1 MTLLRSLSLFS
12 ILALLGGLSFSG
24 CQTRYKISGIAIAVT
39 DLQPTAAS
47 TATGNHRRA
56 VMTLRFFNDN
66 IMPVA
71 FAETKHKLY
80 LEGNYVGLATNRQ
93 ALGIPPAGNV
103 EREVFVE
110 IEKPQVL
117 RQLAERGLSGPVN
130 YRLVTTMR
138 YRLGNETEHIPVQSR
153 GQIDLTALLR

>member
-1 MTLLRSLSLFS
+1 MTLLRSLFVFS
-12 ILALLGGLSFSG
+12 ILTLAGALAFSG
-24 CQTRYKISGIAIAVT
+24 CQTRYKISGIAIALT

-47 TATGNHRRA
+47 SATGNHRRA

-71 FAETKHKLY
+71 FAETTHKLY

-93 ALGIPPAGNV
+93 AVGIPPAGNV
-103 EREVFVE
+103 EREVFIE

-117 RQLAERGLSGPVN
+117 SQLASQSHSGSVN
-130 YRLVTTMR
+130 YRLVSTMR
-138 YRLGNETEHIPVQSR
+138 YRRGNETEHIPVQSR
-153 GQIDLTALLR
+153 GQIDLSSLLQ

>member
-1 MTLLRSLSLFS
+1 MTLLRSLFVFS
-12 ILALLGGLSFSG
+12 ILALVGGLAFSG

-39 DLQPTAAS
+39 DVQPTAAS
-47 TATGNHRRA
+47 SATGNHRRA

-71 FAETKHKLY
+71 FSETTHKLY

-93 ALGIPPAGNV
+93 AVGIPPAGNV
-103 EREVFVE
+103 DREVFIE

-117 RQLAERGLSGPVN
+117 SQLAAQGYTGPVN
-130 YRLVTTMR
+130 YRLVSTVR
-138 YRLGNETEHIPVQSR
+138 YRRGNETEHIPVQSR
-153 GQIDLTALLR
+153 GQVDLSTLLR

>member
-1 MTLLRSLSLFS
+1 MTFMRSLSVFS
-12 ILALLGGLSFSG
+12 LLALLAGLAFSG

-47 TATGNHRRA
+47 SSTGNHRRI

-71 FAETKHKLY
+71 FAETTHKLY
-80 LEGNYVGLATNRQ
+80 LDGTYVGVATNRQ
-93 ALGIPPAGNV
+93 ALGLPPAGNV
-103 EREVFVE
+103 EREVFIE

-117 RQLAERGLSGPVN
+117 QQIAARSGAGPVN
-130 YRLVTTMR
+130 YRLASNIR
-138 YRLGNETEHIPVQSR
+138 YRAGNEAENIPVQSR
-153 GQIDLTALLR
+153 GQIDLSTLK